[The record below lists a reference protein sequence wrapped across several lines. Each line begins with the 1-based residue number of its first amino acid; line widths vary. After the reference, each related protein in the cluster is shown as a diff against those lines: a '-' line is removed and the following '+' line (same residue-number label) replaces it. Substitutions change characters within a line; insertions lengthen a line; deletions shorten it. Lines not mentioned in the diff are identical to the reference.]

1 MRQFNVG
8 EALSLSV
15 ISVYLA
21 LCAARDS
28 TYCMAHAAVN
38 RSSNHYKERK
48 RIAYADPSAVGSLVD
63 GNGALLPEAAQHLAS
78 FQIPDVYALCIPI
91 YPSSGDSLELLVF
104 MVDDKVTIISTNYN
118 TSIIMYIRDF
128 RLYH

>member
-1 MRQFNVG
+1 AVKIGEHRLTRGDMRQFNVG
-8 EALSLSV
+8 EALSLS
-15 ISVYLA
+15 
-21 LCAARDS
+21 
-28 TYCMAHAAVN
+28 
-38 RSSNHYKERK
+38 

-104 MVDDKVTIISTNYN
+104 MVDDKKVS
-118 TSIIMYIRDF
+118 RVF
-128 RLYH
+128 RLCLCSAAKFCVVLLPN